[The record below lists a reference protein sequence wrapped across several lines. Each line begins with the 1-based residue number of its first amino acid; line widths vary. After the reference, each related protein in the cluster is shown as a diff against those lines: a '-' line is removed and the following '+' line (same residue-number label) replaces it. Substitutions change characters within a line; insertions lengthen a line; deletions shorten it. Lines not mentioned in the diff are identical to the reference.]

1 MSVVASILVALVA
14 VLHLGFAYLEMVL
27 WKTPRGQ
34 ATFGTTPQQ
43 AEDTAVL
50 AANQGLYNVFVAFG
64 LLWGLVASGDA
75 GFQFRC
81 VFLAFVVVA
90 GVFGALTVSRR
101 ILVVQAVPGA
111 VALVFVL
118 LSH

>member
-1 MSVVASILVALVA
+1 MSVVADILVAVVA

-34 ATFGTTPQQ
+34 TAFGTTPQQ

-64 LLWGLVASGDA
+64 LLWGLVASGSA

-81 VFLAFVVVA
+81 VFLGFVVVA

-111 VALVFVL
+111 AALVFVL